1 MQERT
6 FNPKIATIL
15 LLALLVRLLGIISR
29 PVWYD
34 EAFAILFS
42 EKGLSAM
49 LYGTLAP
56 TGAGSADIHPL
67 GYYTI
72 LWLWM
77 KIFGESLV
85 ATRLLSILAGLI
97 SVYLVYLIALQ
108 ALSDP
113 KTARLG
119 MLFAALAPF
128 QIHYAQE
135 IRMYS
140 FLAMW
145 LLLATYAY
153 QRGSKTGNWRWWIL
167 FSVSAALAQYTHNL
181 AAFYLIALALL
192 PVFQKNWTALPSLV
206 LAGLGALVLYLPWA
220 IQLPAQF
227 SKVQSAYWV
236 ERPDISKLFT
246 LLIVY
251 ITNTPLP
258 TGLVAAVLAIV
269 LIIMM
274 IGIRQTIR
282 YSRQTKTNEGPWLF
296 YLAFAPPILL
306 FLFSQWRPVY
316 IERAL
321 LPSGAI
327 FCAWLAWVITK
338 TNLPNSARYALL
350 GLLSLASVLGI
361 YQHVLYNGFPYGPFR
376 QLDLSLRQRLKH
388 QDMILHSNKLSVL
401 PAILFDRK
409 LPQSFIGDP
418 PGSRTDTLASATQ
431 HVLGIKSESD
441 IQSATDKA
449 GRVWFVIYQRSIEE
463 DQAGEPATHPD
474 IEYLNSN
481 FNLESEET
489 WDGLRVLLYTK
500 KP

>member
-1 MQERT
+1 LSDEKM
-6 FNPKIATIL
+6 A
-15 LLALLVRLLGIISR
+15 RL
-29 PVWYD
+29 
-34 EAFAILFS
+34 
-42 EKGLSAM
+42 AM
-49 LYGTLAP
+49 LL
-56 TGAGSADIHPL
+56 
-67 GYYTI
+67 
-72 LWLWM
+72 
-77 KIFGESLV
+77 
-85 ATRLLSILAGLI
+85 
-97 SVYLVYLIALQ
+97 
-108 ALSDP
+108 
-113 KTARLG
+113 
-119 MLFAALAPF
+119 AALAPF

-135 IRMYS
+135 IRMYA

-153 QRGSKTGNWRWWIL
+153 QRGSKTTNWRWWLL

-192 PVFQKNWTALPSLV
+192 PILQKNWTGLRSMIV
-206 LAGLGALVLYLPWA
+206 AGLGALLLYLPWA

-258 TGLVAAVLAIV
+258 SGLVAGVLAIV
-269 LIIMM
+269 LIIFVISFM
-274 IGIRQTIR
+274 QTIR
-282 YSRQTKTNEGPWLF
+282 YSRQTKDKAGLLVF
-296 YLAFAPPILL
+296 YLAFAPAIFL

-327 FCAWLAWVITK
+327 FCIWLAWVVSK
-338 TNLPNSARYALL
+338 TNLPKVAGYTLL
-350 GLLSLASVLGI
+350 GLLGFSSLLGI
-361 YQHVLYNGFPYGPFR
+361 YEHVTYQDFPYGPFK
-376 QLDLSLRQRLKH
+376 QLDASLKERMVPR
-388 QDMILHSNKLSVL
+388 DVILHSNKLSVL

-409 LPQSFIGDP
+409 LPQAFIGDP
-418 PGSRTDTLASATQ
+418 PGSRSDTLAAATQ
-431 HVLGIKSESD
+431 QVLGIKAEPNV
-441 IQSATDKA
+441 QSATGNA
-449 GRVWFVIYQRSIEE
+449 ERIWYIIYQRSIEE
-463 DQAGEPATHPD
+463 SQTGEHTTHPD

-481 FNLESEET
+481 FHLTAEET

>member
-6 FNPKIATIL
+6 FNPKIAAIL
-15 LLALLVRLLGIISR
+15 ILAFFVRLLGIASR
-29 PVWYD
+29 PIWYD

-67 GYYTI
+67 GYYTF

-85 ATRLLSILAGLI
+85 AVRLLSIIVGLV
-97 SVYLVYLIALQ
+97 SVYLIYRIAFE
-108 ALSDP
+108 ALSDAR
-113 KTARLG
+113 TARLG

-153 QRGSKTGNWRWWIL
+153 QRGSKTGNWRWWGL
-167 FSVSAALAQYTHNL
+167 FSISAALAQYTHNL

-192 PVFQKNWTALPSLV
+192 PIFQKNWQTLRAMII
-206 LAGLGALVLYLPWA
+206 AGLGALVLYFPWA
-220 IQLPAQF
+220 LQIPAQF
-227 SKVQSAYWV
+227 SKVQNAYWV

-246 LLIVY
+246 LLLVF

-258 TGLVAAVLAIV
+258 TSLVAGVLAMA
-269 LIIMM
+269 LIIVI
-274 IGIRQTIR
+274 IGLIQTLRYRRQT
-282 YSRQTKTNEGPWLF
+282 NEKDGFWLL
-296 YLAFAPPILL
+296 YLSFAPPLLL

-327 FCAWLAWVITK
+327 FCIWLAWVIMK
-338 TNLPNSARYALL
+338 TNLPNAAQFALL
-350 GLLSLASVLGI
+350 GLLGISSMLGI
-361 YQHVLYNGFPYGPFR
+361 YQHITYHDFPYGPFKG
-376 QLDLSLRQRLKH
+376 LDMSLQQRMEL
-388 QDMILHSNKLSVL
+388 QDVIVHSNKLSLL
-401 PAILFDRK
+401 PAMLFDRD
-409 LPQSFIGDP
+409 LPQSFIGDQ
-418 PGSRTDTLASATQ
+418 PGSSTDTLAVATQ
-431 HVLGIKSESD
+431 QVLRIKAESD
-441 IQSATDKA
+441 IQTATRNA
-449 GRVWFVIYQRSIEE
+449 ERVWYITYQRSIDEYE
-463 DQAGEPATHPD
+463 ANGFPTQPD
-474 IEYLNSN
+474 IKYLDSQYQ
-481 FNLESEET
+481 LESEEN
-489 WDGLRVLLYTK
+489 WDGLRVFLYSK